1 MRFILTGFLLVISLT
16 AVAEMTDILFIG
28 TRIQKKAEGIYA
40 VDFNRK
46 SGEVKN
52 NRLIA
57 KFDAFSLIALS
68 HDKKTLYT
76 SGKPLSKGQQ
86 KKVSAYRIQPD
97 TSLKLLNSINV
108 EGSVIC
114 DLNLSGNGK
123 FLVTGDYGHGYV
135 CSFSL
140 NKDGSLGQ
148 QVSRFEIPKN
158 DNGKARAHAAYF
170 TPDSKWVLVS
180 SIANQTVYALSFN
193 HETGELVQ
201 KGKYTSE
208 SLRGP
213 RHLTVSENG
222 QYIYVVNQGG
232 SDVVVLEFDGNGK
245 FEEKQVISAL
255 PENSDIK
262 TSAAEIL
269 LHPSGKFL
277 YTSNRGHNSIAVFKV
292 QESGLLKSVEIEPC
306 GGPSPWSFVISPDG
320 KFLISGNLSSNQLQ
334 VFSINPVTGEL
345 KIHGKPLEVP
355 EPVCLRF

>member
-1 MRFILTGFLLVISLT
+1 M
-16 AVAEMTDILFIG
+16 
-28 TRIQKKAEGIYA
+28 
-40 VDFNRK
+40 DFDRK
-46 SGEVKN
+46 NGEVKN

-57 KFDAFSLIALS
+57 KVDAFSLIALS

-86 KKVSAYRIQPD
+86 KKVSAYMILPD
-97 TSLKLLNSINV
+97 ASLKLLNSVNV

-114 DLNLSGNGK
+114 DLNISGNGK

-135 CSFSL
+135 LSF
-140 NKDGSLGQ
+140 NIEEDGSLGKQ
-148 QVSRFEIPKN
+148 ASKSLIPKN
-158 DNGKARAHAAYF
+158 DRGKARAHAAYF
-170 TPDSKWVLVS
+170 TPDSKWVLVP
-180 SIANQTVYALSFN
+180 SIADQTVYALSFN
-193 HETGELVQ
+193 EQTGELTL
-201 KGKYTSE
+201 KGKHTSE
-208 SLRGP
+208 SLGSP

-222 QYIYVVNQGG
+222 QYIYILNQG
-232 SDVVVLEFDGNGK
+232 SSYIVVLEHDGNGK

-255 PENSDIK
+255 PENSGHSK

-269 LHPSGKFL
+269 LHPAGKFL
-277 YTSNRGHNSIAVFKV
+277 YTSNRGHNSIAVFTV

-334 VFSINPVTGEL
+334 VFKIDQNKGKLE
-345 KIHGKPLEVP
+345 IHGEPLVVP